1 MAYQWWHELHFLLQ
15 WRGNGRENGVRVG
28 GGGVAGWSLRIWLHS
43 GERANVSSD
52 DLLRIWWG
60 QLNPLRIHLQPTET
74 TTSWLAGPLVGPSM
88 TGATRPDRDPD
99 PYPYP
104 FARTWSAGA
113 TERPSQSRAEPSLI
127 INLNRTVYMIKT
139 LRHAA
144 EHCGACPLAV
154 PVIVSVAVVV
164 SVVVVASKRVVRC
177 SSGAQFGP
185 NRTNCMWGTLKIR

>member
-1 MAYQWWHELHFLLQ
+1 
-15 WRGNGRENGVRVG
+15 
-28 GGGVAGWSLRIWLHS
+28 
-43 GERANVSSD
+43 
-52 DLLRIWWG
+52 
-60 QLNPLRIHLQPTET
+60 
-74 TTSWLAGPLVGPSM
+74 
-88 TGATRPDRDPD
+88 
-99 PYPYP
+99 
-104 FARTWSAGA
+104 
-113 TERPSQSRAEPSLI
+113 
-127 INLNRTVYMIKT
+127 MIKT